1 MNSPV
6 ADALQQIGIT
16 KGECIGL
23 LDRLK
28 SFSPP
33 DKHNRYPDTFRLIA
47 TPMLYSI
54 WERCFTLCH
63 AIGLRLIRDMT
74 EKVND
79 LDPTQRSVWLLQT
92 EFYKSM
98 ISRLRDGF
106 AADIKKAKK
115 GHFGLLCE
123 FLPRLDE
130 WQLDELDHSI
140 STDTL
145 VMTFSNV
152 NPDVVEI
159 NALAIGIS
167 EFPAFRNLKLGRLH
181 DLVGQRNG
189 IGHGAVIDPPSND
202 IFLNLLTFTEDLVRD
217 YCTVFSEWIVA
228 RFPERSPDGLT
239 LTTA

>member
-1 MNSPV
+1 MNNPV
-6 ADALQQIGIT
+6 ADALQQIDIT

-28 SFSPP
+28 TFS
-33 DKHNRYPDTFRLIA
+33 DEHNKYPDTFRLTA

-63 AIGLRLIRDMT
+63 AIALRLIRDMT
-74 EKVND
+74 EKAND
-79 LDPTQRSVWLLQT
+79 LDPIQRSVWLVQT
-92 EFYKSM
+92 DFCKSM
-98 ISRLRDGF
+98 MSRTRDGF
-106 AADIKKAKK
+106 ASDTKKITK
-115 GHFGLLCE
+115 GVFSLLCE

-140 STDTL
+140 PTDTL

-159 NALAIGIS
+159 NALAIGIA
-167 EFPAFRNLKLGRLH
+167 EFPQFRNLKLGRLH

-189 IGHGAVIDPPSND
+189 IGHGAVINPPSND
-202 IFLNLLTFTEDLVRD
+202 VFLDLLAFTENLVRD
-217 YCTVFSEWIVA
+217 YCTVFSEWIAA